1 VDAKIV
7 DFTQHLRKQRL
18 TVSTA
23 ELMDALRAVQRLGL
37 SDPRLVRDTLRCT
50 LIKRDRDLEVF
61 DDAFDRFFFGG
72 RLILEDSERRF
83 NSQMPLSAEAL
94 RRIVE
99 HIRELWDMDPDTDF
113 STITANLLRG
123 ELASIRHELLKAMAE
138 ASRSEEDNAGA
149 LDPLQDILAR
159 LGWNEI
165 NREFNELKAAA
176 ARRSWDQNE
185 QAELQRY
192 LEHRLNHLRLFV
204 RRFLDGSLEA
214 AGKHQRQA
222 NQLFD
227 KSFAHYTEDD
237 IRRMHE
243 VIKRLAQHFKNLLA
257 IRRKRA
263 ARGHLDLKRTLRS
276 NLQHGG
282 VPIEVHWDHK
292 RRAKPQVVVLCDI
305 SDSVLNASRF
315 MMQFVYSIQELY
327 SKVRSFVFVADI
339 AEVTHLFK
347 DAALD
352 QAVEAAMKGEVINV
366 FEHSNFGRAF
376 RSFHDHHLD
385 SINRRTTVIIMGD
398 GRNNYN
404 PANEWAL
411 REIQTQAKQLLWL
424 NPESQSTWG
433 LGDSEMPRYVEYCD
447 RVEECRNVQQL
458 RQFVERLAR

>member
-1 VDAKIV
+1 
-7 DFTQHLRKQRL
+7 
-18 TVSTA
+18 
-23 ELMDALRAVQRLGL
+23 
-37 SDPRLVRDTLRCT
+37 
-50 LIKRDRDLEVF
+50 VF
-61 DDAFDRFFFGG
+61 DEAFDRFFFDG
-72 RLILEDSERRF
+72 RLILEDSARRF
-83 NSQMPLSAEAL
+83 NAQMRLSADAL
-94 RRIVE
+94 RRIME
-99 HIRELWDMDPDTDF
+99 HIRELWEIDPDIEL
-113 STITANLLRG
+113 SAITANLLRG

-138 ASRSEEDNAGA
+138 ASRSEERGQGS

-159 LGWNEI
+159 LGWHQI
-165 NREFNELKAAA
+165 NQELDDLKAAA
-176 ARRSWDQNE
+176 ARRSWDENE

-192 LEHRLNHLRLFV
+192 LEHRLNQLRQFV
-204 RRFLDGSLEA
+204 HRFLDGSLEP

-222 NQLFD
+222 SQLFD

-243 VIKRLAQHFKNLLA
+243 VIKRLAKHFKNLLA

-263 ARGHLDLKRTLRS
+263 ARGHLDLKRTLRR

-339 AEVTHLFK
+339 AEVTHLFQ

-352 QAVEAAMKGEVINV
+352 EAVEGAMKGDVINV

-385 SINRRTTVIIMGD
+385 SINRRTTVIVMGD

-411 REIQTQAKQLLWL
+411 REMQTQAKQLLWL
-424 NPESQSTWG
+424 NPESKSTWG
-433 LGDSEMPRYVEYCD
+433 LGDSEMPRYMEYCD

-458 RQFVERLAR
+458 YEFVERLAR